1 MNYEE
6 LRALANALCHR
17 DYTIPGGA
25 VAVAMYDDHLEITN
39 PGTFHFGI
47 TPEKLAQPHESKPWN
62 PIIAGVFYRA
72 GIIERWGTGTLNILD
87 WCAENGNRA
96 PAWAEQAGSVVLTF
110 DPQTTEQVED
120 QVKAQEAQVAGEVT
134 GEVQRLLEALV
145 NSPMTRIE
153 AQKSLDLKGQANF
166 RDRYLQPA
174 LSTKLIEMTIPDK
187 PRSSKQR
194 YSLTEKGREWLD
206 SYRKGIR

>member
-1 MNYEE
+1 MESH
-6 LRALANALCHR
+6 HR
-17 DYTIPGGA
+17 RCVLPCRN
-25 VAVAMYDDHLEITN
+25 H
-39 PGTFHFGI
+39 
-47 TPEKLAQPHESKPWN
+47 Q
-62 PIIAGVFYRA
+62 
-72 GIIERWGTGTLNILD
+72 RWGTGTLSILD
-87 WCAENGNRA
+87 WCAENANPA

-110 DPQTTEQVED
+110 APQTTEQVED
-120 QVKAQEAQVAGEVT
+120 QVKAQEAQIAGEVT

-194 YSLTEKGREWLD
+194 YRLTEKGRNGWIVIG
-206 SYRKGIR
+206 KGFGEHAAPQVSRLAPG

>member
-1 MNYEE
+1 MINLNHHIYRCGPNES
-6 LRALANALCHR
+6 
-17 DYTIPGGA
+17 
-25 VAVAMYDDHLEITN
+25 YDLSDEDLKDT
-39 PGTFHFGI
+39 
-47 TPEKLAQPHESKPWN
+47 EKLAQSHESKPWN

-87 WCAENGNRA
+87 WCAENGNPA

-110 DPQTTEQVED
+110 VPQTTEQVED
-120 QVKAQEAQVAGEVT
+120 QVKAQVAGEVT

-145 NSPMTRIE
+145 NLPMTRLE
-153 AQKSLDLKGQANF
+153 AQKSLGLKGQANF

-194 YSLTEKGREWLD
+194 YRLTEKGREWLD